1 MEIPR
6 QVSPSK
12 ESAGRNVVGG
22 EGTNCKVLRKEDIQG
37 KAGLSGDI
45 LG

>member
-12 ESAGRNVVGG
+12 EIARRNEVG
-22 EGTNCKVLRKEDIQG
+22 EGINCKVLNKRKMYKERQNLL
-37 KAGLSGDI
+37 KTL
-45 LG
+45 